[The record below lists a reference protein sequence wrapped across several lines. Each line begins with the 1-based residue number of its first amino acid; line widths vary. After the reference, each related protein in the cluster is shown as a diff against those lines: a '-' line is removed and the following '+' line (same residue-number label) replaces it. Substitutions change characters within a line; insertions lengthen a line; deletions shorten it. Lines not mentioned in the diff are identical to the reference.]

1 MLQIVGLLFG
11 VIKLD
16 RIGTYTWLVR
26 PGDLQ
31 VPE

>member
-1 MLQIVGLLFG
+1 VLQIVGLLFG

-16 RIGTYTWLVR
+16 RIGTYTRLARV
-26 PGDLQ
+26 GDVQ